1 VTNDNPLARRLR
13 ILRAER
19 GLSLTDAAEQCDIE
33 RNTLSDLER
42 GRRHPY
48 YPTLAKIARGYGLD
62 VEELVDLE
70 PAPPKEGAPES
81 GQQPKAEEVTG
92 EDIGFSH
99 EVESDLFERVDVRA
113 WLQGVEAERLLM
125 SDDELLAE
133 WQDLVE
139 SKPWSEDAV
148 NVLAKEL
155 QDVIEEEKKVERAL
169 TSLLNKRG
177 TILGDDDQLP
187 MYTRIRR
194 MLRARY
200 EYVYRGIETFNANL
214 FARGEAEDVVTYS
227 KRRLDLIRPKLEE
240 LRKEREAALA
250 KIQQEA
256 VEA

>member
-1 VTNDNPLARRLR
+1 VTRDNPLARRLR

-81 GQQPKAEEVTG
+81 RQQPKAEEVAG

-99 EVESDLFERVDVRA
+99 EVESDLFDRADVRA
-113 WLQGVEAERLLM
+113 WLQGVGAERLLM

-133 WQDLVE
+133 WEDLVAGK
-139 SKPWSEDAV
+139 SILEDASD
-148 NVLAKEL
+148 VLQGEL
-155 QDVIEEEKKVERAL
+155 QEAFAEEARVQRAL
-169 TSLLNKRG
+169 AGLVNRRG
-177 TILGDDDQLP
+177 TILGDDDWERGKEYRR
-187 MYTRIRR
+187 MRR
-194 MLRARY
+194 MLQARY
-200 EYVYRGIETFNANL
+200 DYVYRGIEVFNVNL
-214 FARGEAEDVVTYS
+214 FAQGEAEDVVTYS
-227 KRRLDLIRPKLEE
+227 RRRMDLLRPQLEE
-240 LRKEREAALA
+240 LKKQREEEMRRAL
-250 KIQQEA
+250 